1 MAAVMRL
8 KKQQVSNFLWG
19 WVFILPTFLGIVVL
33 NIYPLIRTI
42 WQSFHRVGHF
52 GRGNEFVGLENWQTM
67 INDPAVLQSL
77 WNTLLYTVIEVP
89 FSIAIGFIFA
99 VILNQ
104 KIRGRSFFRTVF
116 FLPMI
121 VAPAAVAMVWNFLL
135 NTTFGL
141 VNIILTS
148 IGLNAIPFLTDMN
161 LAIYSLAMVG
171 VWSGFG
177 YVVILFLAG
186 LQNIPQEMYE
196 SAEIDGAS
204 FIRKQ
209 LSITIPLISPT
220 TFFILILR
228 VIWAM
233 QVFDL
238 IFLMIGRHGLTLPR
252 TQSLVFLFY
261 RYSFMELN
269 RGLGAAIV
277 LFLLAVIMIFTFI
290 QNYVSKR
297 WVHYE

>member
-1 MAAVMRL
+1 MAAFKRL

-19 WVFILPTFLGIVVL
+19 WVFILPTFLGIVIL

-52 GRGNEFVGLENWQTM
+52 GRGNEFVGMENWQAM
-67 INDPAVLQSL
+67 VNDPAVLQAL
-77 WNTLLYTVIEVP
+77 WNTLKFTAVEVP
-89 FSIAIGFIFA
+89 LSIIIGFIFA

-104 KIRGRSFFRTVF
+104 KIRGRSFYRTVF

-148 IGLNAIPFLTDMN
+148 IGLNAVPFLTDMN

-196 SAEIDGAS
+196 SAEMDGAS

-290 QNYVSKR
+290 QNYVSRR